1 MKNILKVINSIIFIL
16 TNLKYF
22 NFSNPKINKFLIVDT
37 VTLDHLKKHI
47 LFDINFNKISTRV
60 INSKA
65 VRDNDKNSV
74 YYLSLKIIFFLK
86 GLKKKLNFR
95 TSYICVYKY
104 Y

>member
-47 LFDINFNKISTRV
+47 LFDINF
-60 INSKA
+60 SK
-65 VRDNDKNSV
+65 
-74 YYLSLKIIFFLK
+74 
-86 GLKKKLNFR
+86 
-95 TSYICVYKY
+95 YIPLE
-104 Y
+104 